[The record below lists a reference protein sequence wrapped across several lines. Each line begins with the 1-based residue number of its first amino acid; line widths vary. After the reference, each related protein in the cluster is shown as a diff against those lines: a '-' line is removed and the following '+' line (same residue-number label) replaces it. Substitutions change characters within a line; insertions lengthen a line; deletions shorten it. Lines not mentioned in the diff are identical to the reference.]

1 MVQEYGYFVDLAS
14 VADRKILI
22 AILEMATGRN
32 KQRPYSKGE
41 LRDFWYVS
49 TVPTCFVQTSITFK
63 ECG

>member
-1 MVQEYGYFVDLAS
+1 MFFSDNGTRIWLFCGPG

-41 LRDFWYVS
+41 LRDF
-49 TVPTCFVQTSITFK
+49 
-63 ECG
+63 